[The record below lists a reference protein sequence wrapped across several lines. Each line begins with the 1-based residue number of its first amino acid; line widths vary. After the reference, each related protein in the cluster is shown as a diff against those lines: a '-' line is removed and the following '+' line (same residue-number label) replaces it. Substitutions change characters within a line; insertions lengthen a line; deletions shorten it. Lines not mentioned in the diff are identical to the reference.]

1 MEKTDAERE
10 RKNPEMWS
18 SYLEK
23 EKKKTYVETGEVSTK
38 DFKQWS
44 KVVKIGVQKYRQSIE
59 KMK

>member
-1 MEKTDAERE
+1 MLRGKEKTQKCDQVIS
-10 RKNPEMWS
+10 KN
-18 SYLEK
+18 
-23 EKKKTYVETGEVSTK
+23 KKKTYVETGEVSKK